1 MSPLKCPRL
10 LVQLLA
16 ATVFLWLATS
26 SVAAYNV
33 VSIENSN
40 WNPIFH
46 QVAIR
51 VRQPVLDKTEDYHL
65 CSGLILDPFYVVTS
79 AKCLNL

>member
-26 SVAAYNV
+26 SAAYNV
-33 VSIENSN
+33 VSIDNN

-65 CSGLILDPFYVVTS
+65 CSGLILDPFFVVTS